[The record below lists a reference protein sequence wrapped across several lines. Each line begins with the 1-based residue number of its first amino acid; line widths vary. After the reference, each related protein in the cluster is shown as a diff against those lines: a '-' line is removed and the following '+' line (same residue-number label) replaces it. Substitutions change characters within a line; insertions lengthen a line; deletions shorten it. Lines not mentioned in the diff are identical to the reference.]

1 MRRRALGVLLVV
13 GALLVPLGA
22 AYASHQFTDVPDSHT
37 FHNAI
42 DWMKDNNITVGCNPP
57 ANTRYC
63 PDDNV
68 TRGQMAAFMKR
79 LAENRVVDANTLD
92 GKDGV
97 AYESPIWGAAIDW
110 GNSGQGVINGTTT
123 AGTNVLSL
131 VVSPPADGVLA
142 LNYTLGVLK
151 TTTPFYGV
159 AWLQYD
165 DGACNWNNRVAGSNS
180 YYDAEG
186 VINSDA
192 IIYVSNTM
200 VKSTTTGNHTV
211 YLCSGLFSGTS
222 ATRNDANIVATF
234 SASGLA
240 TAGTTD
246 NSGGSADPTG

>member
-92 GKDGV
+92 GLDSSEVQTLSQAQIDSSTSGAASNGPVEIHSVEITVPAGGILNINGSVLLNPQGAGPAVLGVWVEVDGNPV
-97 AYESPIWGAAIDW
+97 GNQTGLVYYESHALNEYKNHGYSTSQAVAAGTHTVSIVVGHSDIAGAPAAGNVFRNLNNLTVTFVPGGAAE
-110 GNSGQGVINGTTT
+110 
-123 AGTNVLSL
+123 
-131 VVSPPADGVLA
+131 VVGLQSDGDSV
-142 LNYTLGVLK
+142 
-151 TTTPFYGV
+151 
-159 AWLQYD
+159 
-165 DGACNWNNRVAGSNS
+165 
-180 YYDAEG
+180 
-186 VINSDA
+186 
-192 IIYVSNTM
+192 
-200 VKSTTTGNHTV
+200 
-211 YLCSGLFSGTS
+211 
-222 ATRNDANIVATF
+222 
-234 SASGLA
+234 
-240 TAGTTD
+240 
-246 NSGGSADPTG
+246 GG